1 MRQGNKK
8 RDSPPQAFI
17 NKQTVTHRQLFF
29 ALENDAKLRPEP
41 FLKKK
46 INQMASEFSPEFW
59 SKKQM
64 ASAIEK
70 ILFDSNGFK
79 IKCRKQ
85 IF

>member
-29 ALENDAKLRPEP
+29 SLENGQRRPYDAKLGPEP

-46 INQMASEFSPEFW
+46 NQMASEF
-59 SKKQM
+59 
-64 ASAIEK
+64 
-70 ILFDSNGFK
+70 
-79 IKCRKQ
+79 
-85 IF
+85 